1 MQTSSQRHLDTKR
14 EKEFSDHQ
22 PVDTTTLSL
31 FVLPSRIMALQ
42 WSVVFLLL
50 ALACRAYGQGLSEE
64 EKEEIL
70 NAHNHYRGLVD
81 PIATNMLTMV
91 RDMLLV

>member
-1 MQTSSQRHLDTKR
+1 MREFLD
-14 EKEFSDHQ
+14 H
-22 PVDTTTLSL
+22 PPIDTTTLSL
-31 FVLPSRIMALQ
+31 FLLPSRIMALQ

-91 RDMLLV
+91 RNTLLV